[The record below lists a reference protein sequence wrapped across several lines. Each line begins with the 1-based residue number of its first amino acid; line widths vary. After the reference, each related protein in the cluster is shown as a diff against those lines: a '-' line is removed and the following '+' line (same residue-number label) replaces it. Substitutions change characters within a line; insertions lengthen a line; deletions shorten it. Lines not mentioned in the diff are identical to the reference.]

1 MCEIRPYCILGYTLL
16 RHTTLNFPLSRSRKG
31 NSYHILS
38 HHISLILFSK
48 REFLSQVVRDST
60 QLREVCIMKKLLALL
75 TIVILIS
82 FSGSAIAAMK
92 IKLGVVTKPGSAQ
105 NIAAEKFKELIEERS
120 NGDIKVQIFHSASLG
135 NETEILQQVQMN
147 AVQMA
152 IVTGGPFDTFDP
164 MARVINYPFLF
175 KDYAQVDNILDG
187 PLGAELLKSLEG
199 SGFKGLCFSENGF
212 RNLTNNRLPV
222 KSPEDIKGLKIRTMA
237 SAIHKTIWQNL
248 GANPTPMPWPIY
260 TELEQGVIDGQENP
274 LWVMEVYKFYEIQKY
289 MTLTRHVYSY
299 HIDVASL
306 QWWKTLDAKTQ
317 KMIQNAMYEAAV
329 FQRKDNRSKNAGR
342 LKFLK
347 EKGMQVEENPDIGA
361 FRAKVS
367 GLKDMDI
374 YKNPKVQ
381 ALLVKILDATK

>member
-1 MCEIRPYCILGYTLL
+1 
-16 RHTTLNFPLSRSRKG
+16 
-31 NSYHILS
+31 
-38 HHISLILFSK
+38 
-48 REFLSQVVRDST
+48 
-60 QLREVCIMKKLLALL
+60 MKKLIALL
-75 TIVILIS
+75 TMVTLIS
-82 FSGSAIAAMK
+82 FSGSATAAMK

-120 NGDIKVQIFHSASLG
+120 NGDINVQIFHSASLG
-135 NETEILQQVQMN
+135 NETEILQQAQMN

-175 KDYAQVDNILDG
+175 KDYAQVDKILDG